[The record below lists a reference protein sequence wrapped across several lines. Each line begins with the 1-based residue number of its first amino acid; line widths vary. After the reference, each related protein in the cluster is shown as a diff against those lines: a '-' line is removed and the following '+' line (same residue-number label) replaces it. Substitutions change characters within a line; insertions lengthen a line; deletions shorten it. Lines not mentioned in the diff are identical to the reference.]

1 MKRLIVIMLI
11 SCCGTVALWA
21 QNKPKEPFSPEEFRA
36 KQEAYLTEKAK
47 LTKEEAAKFFPLY
60 NELQDRKGDLNRKAW
75 QLIKRGDDDKKT
87 EAEYEQII
95 GDVLDSRINCDQLEK
110 EYFFKFKRI
119 ISCEKIYNIQKAE
132 MHFHRELLKGMKE
145 KDKSHKK

>member
-11 SCCGTVALWA
+11 FCCGIVTLWA

-36 KQEAYLTEKAK
+36 KQEAYLTQKAK
-47 LTKEEAAKFFPLY
+47 LTKEEAVKFFFLY
-60 NELQDRKGDLNRKAW
+60 NELQDKKRDLTRKAW
-75 QLIKRGDDDKKT
+75 KSIKKGNDDKTT

-95 GDVLDSRINCDQLEK
+95 SDVLDSRINCDQLEK
-110 EYFFKFKRI
+110 EYFFKFKKI
-119 ISCEKIYNIQKAE
+119 ISNEKIYKIQKAE

-145 KDKSHKK
+145 KDQPHKK